1 MAEQHVEQRPADVV
15 ERVFSA
21 VAPNRL
27 WLADL
32 TYVSTWSGSHRGTGA
47 AANVRADSA
56 SWIEDPWLLHLD
68 QVVLATPTTRFA
80 GRWPPIQRL
89 PRSGSA

>member
-1 MAEQHVEQRPADVV
+1 LENGATAEQHVEQRPADLV

-21 VAPNRL
+21 VAPNRQS
-27 WLADL
+27 LADL

-56 SWIEDPWLLHLD
+56 L
-68 QVVLATPTTRFA
+68 
-80 GRWPPIQRL
+80 PP
-89 PRSGSA
+89 PS